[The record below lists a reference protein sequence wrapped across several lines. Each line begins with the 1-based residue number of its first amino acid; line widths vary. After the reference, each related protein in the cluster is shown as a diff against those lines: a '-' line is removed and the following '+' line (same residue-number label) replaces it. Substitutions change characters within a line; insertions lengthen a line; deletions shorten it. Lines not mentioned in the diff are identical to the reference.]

1 MSHGLK
7 HKTYAQKRTL
17 TRQDATACTLTDIH
31 TNTELEK
38 EKPNLVC
45 SACSITCTFYHTA
58 ASICLQHVLSL
69 FSMFYLSSECS
80 NSLQHVLS
88 L

>member
-1 MSHGLK
+1 MFFDRLIEGNFHLFNRTNKSMSHGLK

-17 TRQDATACTLTDIH
+17 TRQDATACRLIDIH

-45 SACSITCTFYHTA
+45 SACSIT
-58 ASICLQHVLSL
+58 S
-69 FSMFYLSSECS
+69 
-80 NSLQHVLS
+80 
-88 L
+88 